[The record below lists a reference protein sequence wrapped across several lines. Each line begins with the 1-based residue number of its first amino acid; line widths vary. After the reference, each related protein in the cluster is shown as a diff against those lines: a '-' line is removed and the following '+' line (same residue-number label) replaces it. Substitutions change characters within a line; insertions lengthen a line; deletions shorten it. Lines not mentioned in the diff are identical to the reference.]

1 MSNQLQEKQHCSI
14 LSLPRLTIVPNRSQR
29 IIFSIP
35 QCRDRF
41 YGWSDV
47 PRLQTEDCDL
57 IEERMELYPAMLPKS
72 PRAPE
77 EHESL
82 ELTSKSQARRQ
93 KHPKQS
99 NLRFPKPS

>member
-1 MSNQLQEKQHCSI
+1 MVGVTYL
-14 LSLPRLTIVPNRSQR
+14 
-29 IIFSIP
+29 
-35 QCRDRF
+35 
-41 YGWSDV
+41 
-47 PRLQTEDCDL
+47 DCNLKTAEL